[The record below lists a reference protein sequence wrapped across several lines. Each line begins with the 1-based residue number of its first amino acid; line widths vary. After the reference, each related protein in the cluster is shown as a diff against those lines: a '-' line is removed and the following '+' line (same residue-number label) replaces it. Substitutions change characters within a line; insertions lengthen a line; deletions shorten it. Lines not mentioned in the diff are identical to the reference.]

1 MAGWVGFCLAV
12 AWAPKA
18 SYILKKYHIYTF
30 FSQPFIVNS
39 VLAIF
44 FGKLNFSTFA
54 RNRIQNIN
62 GMQPQKFASTQWTS
76 WLNISHGRS
85 LV

>member
-1 MAGWVGFCLAV
+1 MAGWVGFCLAI

-39 VLAIF
+39 ACWPFFSANLIF
-44 FGKLNFSTFA
+44 QRLQETVYKT
-54 RNRIQNIN
+54 
-62 GMQPQKFASTQWTS
+62 
-76 WLNISHGRS
+76 
-85 LV
+85 